1 MKFQLIASSLFC
13 MRSVH
18 GFTVANGN
26 ASTSRSGL
34 ASIRTNNKPATA
46 TVPTT
51 TRTSEASSN
60 NSHNHS
66 SSALHASTL
75 KDTFS
80 SILIGAFIGAS
91 AMNINAN
98 PAHATDTV
106 TDISLLSSSSSS
118 LVLLQSSSS
127 SIHISKTI
135 TTMEFSLPSSY
146 DTISSATASGTNEL
160 TVETDTITNTSRK
173 KVVSSPSSTSSDNN
187 NNNNGF
193 SLPSFGGGNSNNN
206 DSNLSDEE
214 RAALAAERKA
224 EREALALLKSAER
237 EAIATEKAAE
247 KEAIAQAKSA
257 ERDAIAQQQAEDNER
272 LAIQRQKEKVE
283 RKEAALVQKAVQDEK
298 SASKASNSKFK
309 GAEFVD
315 FSMPSYDKAGV
326 DGQKDSVF
334 AL

>member
-1 MKFQLIASSLFC
+1 MEFGILNDLGKTRIIKISKKEYGLVQI
-13 MRSVH
+13 
-18 GFTVANGN
+18 VAVI
-26 ASTSRSGL
+26 T
-34 ASIRTNNKPATA
+34 
-46 TVPTT
+46 
-51 TRTSEASSN
+51 
-60 NSHNHS
+60 
-66 SSALHASTL
+66 
-75 KDTFS
+75 
-80 SILIGAFIGAS
+80 ILIGAFIGAS
-91 AMNINAN
+91 AMSINAN
-98 PAHATDTV
+98 PAHATDT
-106 TDISLLSSSSSS
+106 SLLPSSSSSSS
-118 LVLLQSSSS
+118 LVLLQSSS

-173 KVVSSPSSTSSDNN
+173 KVVSSPSSTSSDS
-187 NNNNGF
+187 NNNGF
-193 SLPSFGGGNSNNN
+193 SLPSFGGGNGGGNSNN

-237 EAIATEKAAE
+237 EAIAAEKAAE

>member
-173 KVVSSPSSTSSDNN
+173 KVTSSTSSTSSD
-187 NNNNGF
+187 NGF
-193 SLPSFGGGNSNNN
+193 SLPSFGGGNGN
-206 DSNLSDEE
+206 DNSNLSDEE

-237 EAIATEKAAE
+237 EAIAAEKAAE

-257 ERDAIAQQQAEDNER
+257 ERDAIAQQQAQDNER

>member
-1 MKFQLIASSLFC
+1 MEFGILNDLGKTRIIKISKKEYGLVQI
-13 MRSVH
+13 
-18 GFTVANGN
+18 VAVI
-26 ASTSRSGL
+26 T
-34 ASIRTNNKPATA
+34 
-46 TVPTT
+46 
-51 TRTSEASSN
+51 
-60 NSHNHS
+60 
-66 SSALHASTL
+66 
-75 KDTFS
+75 
-80 SILIGAFIGAS
+80 ILIGAFIGAS
-91 AMNINAN
+91 AMSINAN
-98 PAHATDTV
+98 PAHATDT
-106 TDISLLSSSSSS
+106 SLLPSSSSSPS
-118 LVLLQSSSS
+118 LVLLQSSS

-193 SLPSFGGGNSNNN
+193 SLPSFGNGIGGNGNN

-237 EAIATEKAAE
+237 EAIAAEKAAE

>member
-1 MKFQLIASSLFC
+1 MEFGILNDLGKTRIIKISKKEYGLVQI
-13 MRSVH
+13 
-18 GFTVANGN
+18 VAVI
-26 ASTSRSGL
+26 T
-34 ASIRTNNKPATA
+34 
-46 TVPTT
+46 
-51 TRTSEASSN
+51 
-60 NSHNHS
+60 
-66 SSALHASTL
+66 
-75 KDTFS
+75 
-80 SILIGAFIGAS
+80 ILIGAFIGAS
-91 AMNINAN
+91 AMSINAN
-98 PAHATDTV
+98 PAHATDT
-106 TDISLLSSSSSS
+106 SLLPSSSSSSS
-118 LVLLQSSSS
+118 LVLLQSSS

-193 SLPSFGGGNSNNN
+193 SLPSFGNGGGNSNN

-237 EAIATEKAAE
+237 EAIAAEKAAE

>member
-18 GFTVANGN
+18 GFIIANVS
-26 ASTSRSGL
+26 ASTSSSGL
-34 ASIRTNNKPATA
+34 ALIRTNNKPTA
-46 TVPTT
+46 ATT
-51 TRTSEASSN
+51 TRTSSEALSN
-60 NSHNHS
+60 DSHNHS

-98 PAHATDTV
+98 PAHATDT
-106 TDISLLSSSSSS
+106 SLLPSSSSSSS
-118 LVLLQSSSS
+118 LVLLQSSS

-187 NNNNGF
+187 NNGF
-193 SLPSFGGGNSNNN
+193 SLPSFGGGGGNSNDN
-206 DSNLSDEE
+206 SNLSDEE

-247 KEAIAQAKSA
+247 KEAIAQMKSA

>member
-1 MKFQLIASSLFC
+1 
-13 MRSVH
+13 
-18 GFTVANGN
+18 
-26 ASTSRSGL
+26 
-34 ASIRTNNKPATA
+34 
-46 TVPTT
+46 
-51 TRTSEASSN
+51 
-60 NSHNHS
+60 
-66 SSALHASTL
+66 
-75 KDTFS
+75 
-80 SILIGAFIGAS
+80 
-91 AMNINAN
+91 
-98 PAHATDTV
+98 
-106 TDISLLSSSSSS
+106 
-118 LVLLQSSSS
+118 
-127 SIHISKTI
+127 
-135 TTMEFSLPSSY
+135 MEFSLPSSY

-173 KVVSSPSSTSSDNN
+173 KVTSSPSSTSSDNN
-187 NNNNGF
+187 GF
-193 SLPSFGGGNSNNN
+193 SLPSFGGVGGNGNN

-237 EAIATEKAAE
+237 EAIAAEKAAE

>member
-1 MKFQLIASSLFC
+1 MEFGILNDLGKTRIIKISKKEYGLVQI
-13 MRSVH
+13 
-18 GFTVANGN
+18 VAVI
-26 ASTSRSGL
+26 T
-34 ASIRTNNKPATA
+34 
-46 TVPTT
+46 
-51 TRTSEASSN
+51 
-60 NSHNHS
+60 
-66 SSALHASTL
+66 
-75 KDTFS
+75 
-80 SILIGAFIGAS
+80 ILIGAFIGAS
-91 AMNINAN
+91 AMSINAN
-98 PAHATDTV
+98 PAHATDT
-106 TDISLLSSSSSS
+106 SLLPSSSSSSSS
-118 LVLLQSSSS
+118 LVLLQSSS

-187 NNNNGF
+187 NNGF
-193 SLPSFGGGNSNNN
+193 SLPSFGNGGGNSNN

-237 EAIATEKAAE
+237 EAIASEKAAE

>member
-1 MKFQLIASSLFC
+1 MEFGILNDLGKTRIIKISKKEYGLVQI
-13 MRSVH
+13 
-18 GFTVANGN
+18 VAVI
-26 ASTSRSGL
+26 T
-34 ASIRTNNKPATA
+34 
-46 TVPTT
+46 
-51 TRTSEASSN
+51 
-60 NSHNHS
+60 
-66 SSALHASTL
+66 
-75 KDTFS
+75 
-80 SILIGAFIGAS
+80 ILIGAFIGAS
-91 AMNINAN
+91 AMSINAN
-98 PAHATDTV
+98 PAHATDT
-106 TDISLLSSSSSS
+106 SLLPSSSSSSS
-118 LVLLQSSSS
+118 LVLLQSSS

-193 SLPSFGGGNSNNN
+193 SLPSFGNGGGNGNNNN

-237 EAIATEKAAE
+237 EAIAAEKAAE

>member
-1 MKFQLIASSLFC
+1 MEFGILNDLGKTRIIKISKKEYGLVQI
-13 MRSVH
+13 
-18 GFTVANGN
+18 VAVI
-26 ASTSRSGL
+26 T
-34 ASIRTNNKPATA
+34 
-46 TVPTT
+46 
-51 TRTSEASSN
+51 
-60 NSHNHS
+60 
-66 SSALHASTL
+66 
-75 KDTFS
+75 
-80 SILIGAFIGAS
+80 ILIGAFIGAS
-91 AMNINAN
+91 AMSINAN
-98 PAHATDTV
+98 PAHATDT
-106 TDISLLSSSSSS
+106 SLLPSSSSSSS
-118 LVLLQSSSS
+118 LVLLQSSS

-173 KVVSSPSSTSSDNN
+173 KVISSPSSTSSDNN
-187 NNNNGF
+187 NNGF
-193 SLPSFGGGNSNNN
+193 SLPSFGNGGGNSNN

-237 EAIATEKAAE
+237 EAIAAEKAAE